1 MGKQITLLKYFGGKN
16 SNGMGKNIL
25 CEFPEK
31 GTYDTYIEPFSGG
44 FSIGLQTPTDM
55 IAPIEI
61 YNDLYSNVYSVFK
74 VISDKDKFD
83 QFKALCDVAYYSEEM
98 RREFKEKLENENLD
112 DIHRAFY
119 YFYVNRTSHNGNGG
133 LSKNIVVRRN
143 MCKSVSDMLSTIDR
157 LPELH
162 QRLSHT
168 LVLNRDGIRLMER
181 YSSPNVFMYC
191 DPPYLPEDNCKTRKI
206 SIYTKEYFDHI
217 TFHENICDYKNVM
230 ISLAQTKNSDE
241 IYLKNGFTKETLSE
255 IVRTIN
261 PNKIFNSVEIAYI
274 NYEIE
279 R

>member
-191 DPPYLPEDNCKTRKI
+191 DPPYHQSTRTSVRYDVDMDDSKQIEFLEACLKSEAKLLISGYDCDIYEEYLVNKGGFKKIQFDVNTMTGAYKKKTK
-206 SIYTKEYFDHI
+206 T
-217 TFHENICDYKNVM
+217 
-230 ISLAQTKNSDE
+230 
-241 IYLKNGFTKETLSE
+241 ETLW
-255 IVRTIN
+255 
-261 PNKIFNSVEIAYI
+261 K
-274 NYEIE
+274 NY
-279 R
+279 

>member
-1 MGKQITLLKYFGGKN
+1 MSKQITLLKYFGGKN

-98 RREFKEKLENENLD
+98 RREFKEKLENEDLD

-181 YSSPNVFMYC
+181 YRSPNVFMYC
-191 DPPYLPEDNCKTRKI
+191 DPPYHQSTRTSVRYDVDMDDKKQIEFLETCLKSEAKLLISGYDCDIYEEYLVNKGGFKKIQFDVNTMTGAYKKKTK
-206 SIYTKEYFDHI
+206 T
-217 TFHENICDYKNVM
+217 
-230 ISLAQTKNSDE
+230 
-241 IYLKNGFTKETLSE
+241 ETLW
-255 IVRTIN
+255 
-261 PNKIFNSVEIAYI
+261 K
-274 NYEIE
+274 NY
-279 R
+279 

>member
-1 MGKQITLLKYFGGKN
+1 MSKQITLLKYFGGKN

-98 RREFKEKLENENLD
+98 RREFKEKLENEDLD

-191 DPPYLPEDNCKTRKI
+191 DPPYHQSTRTSVRYDVDMDDKKQIEFLETCLKSEAKLLISGYDCDIYEEYLVNKGGFKKIQFDVNTMTGAYKKKTK
-206 SIYTKEYFDHI
+206 T
-217 TFHENICDYKNVM
+217 
-230 ISLAQTKNSDE
+230 
-241 IYLKNGFTKETLSE
+241 ETLW
-255 IVRTIN
+255 
-261 PNKIFNSVEIAYI
+261 K
-274 NYEIE
+274 NY
-279 R
+279 